1 MKKNSTFSFDQG
13 NFYPVQ
19 DKHVLTPGQM
29 EVVEKFHSLYFDL
42 LEKKSGLQISWLGH
56 QTGKT
61 PFDLWVYQEL
71 IVKNTPDLII
81 ETGTHWG
88 GSAVFLSTICNLIG
102 SGEVLSIDLYPKE
115 SLPQVDRL
123 QYIHGSSIDDGV
135 VKIVQEKCKDKSNV
149 MVVLDSNH
157 ETAHV
162 LEELRIYSEF
172 VPVNGLIIVEDTYLN
187 GYPSHPAFGPGP
199 SEAIDLFLNETNEF
213 EMDKSLEKFLFTLNR
228 NGFLRR
234 KK

>member
-1 MKKNSTFSFDQG
+1 MVLGKSCQLTFT
-13 NFYPVQ
+13 
-19 DKHVLTPGQM
+19 L
-29 EVVEKFHSLYFDL
+29 
-42 LEKKSGLQISWLGH
+42 KKSEI
-56 QTGKT
+56 
-61 PFDLWVYQEL
+61 
-71 IVKNTPDLII
+71 
-81 ETGTHWG
+81 
-88 GSAVFLSTICNLIG
+88 
-102 SGEVLSIDLYPKE
+102 
-115 SLPQVDRL
+115 DRL

-135 VKIVQEKCKDKSNV
+135 VNTVKEKCKSKNNV

-187 GYPSHPAFGPGP
+187 GHPSHAAFGSGP
-199 SEAIDLFLNETNEF
+199 SEAVDLFLNETDEF